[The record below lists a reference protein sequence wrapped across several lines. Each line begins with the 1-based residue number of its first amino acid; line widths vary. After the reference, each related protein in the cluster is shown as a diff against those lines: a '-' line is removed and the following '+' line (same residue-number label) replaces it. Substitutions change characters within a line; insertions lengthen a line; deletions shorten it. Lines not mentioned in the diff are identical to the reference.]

1 MPKLGHMKGAS
12 MRHIAARSIMTVV
25 VGLLLLGGG
34 SRAAWAG
41 VFNNSSTSCC
51 VCTRCV
57 GGASSCAPI
66 ADAVE
71 CADHCNAVNATSC
84 GNEVVNVSCSSPS
97 LASEC
102 QLTGAPVV
110 GTTGLTIVTVMLSA
124 FGIVGLRRAAR
135 RQRA

>member
-1 MPKLGHMKGAS
+1 
-12 MRHIAARSIMTVV
+12 MRHIAARSILTVV
-25 VGLLLLGGG
+25 VGLLLLGGA

-41 VFNNSSTSCC
+41 PFNNSATACC

-57 GGASSCAPI
+57 GSASTCAPI
-66 ADAVE
+66 SDPAE
-71 CADHCNAVNATSC
+71 CADHCNALNATSC

-102 QLTGAPVV
+102 QLTGAPAV
-110 GTTGLTIVTVMLSA
+110 GTTGLTIVTVVLSA